1 MPPVIDPEKCTACG
15 MCAEYCA
22 EDVFFGSEDERVPKV
37 SYPEFCAHC
46 SCCVYVC
53 PVEAIWRITRSA
65 SGPSLTLSTKE
76 VSTFSPSSASI
87 ACRPMS

>member
-15 MCAEYCA
+15 LCAEYCA

-37 SYPEFCAHC
+37 TYPEFCAHC

-53 PVEAIWRITRSA
+53 PVEAIWLRIPIPMQLLYKD
-65 SGPSLTLSTKE
+65 PSE
-76 VSTFSPSSASI
+76 NV
-87 ACRPMS
+87 